1 MLWLSK
7 FVIFTEF
14 VHFCD
19 WYNQPWRLNSVI
31 FEKQEQMIAI
41 NMGSVQIDSL
51 RREFEGIPSNE
62 EILAI
67 AIDLVFQ

>member
-1 MLWLSK
+1 M
-7 FVIFTEF
+7 V
-14 VHFCD
+14 
-19 WYNQPWRLNSVI
+19 
-31 FEKQEQMIAI
+31 AI